1 MAGGLARAGEMRHGT
16 AEGISRDLWS
26 RDAHVALDAGPPM
39 NHDTG
44 SEGVKG
50 ESSLMTLRSVMGE
63 THAFLRT
70 RTDLSRLG

>member
-1 MAGGLARAGEMRHGT
+1 MVQPRDSLETYGREMRMSCGPDPP
-16 AEGISRDLWS
+16 A
-26 RDAHVALDAGPPM
+26 PPM

-50 ESSLMTLRSVMGE
+50 ESSLMTLRSVME
-63 THAFLRT
+63 KTHAFLRT